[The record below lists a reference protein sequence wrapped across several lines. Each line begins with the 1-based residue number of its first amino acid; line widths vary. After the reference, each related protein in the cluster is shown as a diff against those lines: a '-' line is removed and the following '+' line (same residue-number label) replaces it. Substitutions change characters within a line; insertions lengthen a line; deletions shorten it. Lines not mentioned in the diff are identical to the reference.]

1 MKEVYK
7 ITGMTCQSCVNHL
20 EHEINKIS
28 QVSKVEVNL
37 LAKTLTIENNGVSKD
52 DIIMHIRKAGYDV
65 EGETANKESKK
76 GSKISLIINIILLI
90 ILMFLAMGEMIGIP
104 LPKYISQYDY
114 PLVNSLLQLLLTIV
128 IMYNHK
134 DSIITGLKRLFKSP
148 SMESLITVGS
158 FSALIYGII
167 IIIILMIGYTDNNM
181 ELVHKYSHSL
191 YLESAASILVIVR
204 LGKFIEERTKGRA
217 TKELERIES
226 LMPQY
231 ATIREDELE
240 VLKPIEMVNIDDISI
255 VKKGEAIPCD
265 GVIIKG
271 EGLINKANLT
281 GEAIPVDVKENDN
294 VLASS
299 YLVNGYLE
307 IKVLKRSNES
317 NISQIIDLVNEAS
330 VSKANISKLVDKISK
345 FFVPTV
351 FIISLITFIT
361 NFIIS
366 KDLSLSLNFMISI
379 LVIACPCAL
388 GLATPVAI
396 MVSTLKAAKTNILFK
411 NVDILE
417 KAKSI
422 DTVVFDKTGTLTN
435 NELIVKNISDN
446 KYLDIIY
453 SLEAMTNHPLA
464 NSICNYAKTYNS
476 KRLEV
481 TNFSETNGMGILGVV
496 NNHKYYFGNY
506 NYVKSILNID
516 LENDNLLLN
525 LYLFDDEKVY
535 VTLSLDDD
543 IKSSAYKLINK
554 LKADN
559 IKVVLLT
566 GDNKVR
572 ASYLKEELKMD
583 KVYAEVLPIDKGNII
598 KEIKAE
604 GNSVAFVGDGVND
617 ALALSIADI
626 GIAVNNATDIAT
638 DSSDVILLDD
648 DIINIY
654 NVIKLSKR
662 TFLTIKANLF
672 WAFIYNIIG
681 VFIASGL
688 FYYSYN
694 LKLTPMLG
702 SLFMCLSSVFVVTNA
717 LTINLTKF
725 VKGGAQMIINIE
737 GMMCKHCQKS
747 VEDAISS
754 VSGVVSFEVNL
765 KKKCA
770 KVLMDYNNYEA
781 VCEAINAK
789 GYKATLAK

>member
-422 DTVVFDKTGTLTN
+422 DTVAVSYTHLTLPT
-435 NELIVKNISDN
+435 I
-446 KYLDIIY
+446 
-453 SLEAMTNHPLA
+453 
-464 NSICNYAKTYNS
+464 
-476 KRLEV
+476 RLV
-481 TNFSETNGMGILGVV
+481 
-496 NNHKYYFGNY
+496 
-506 NYVKSILNID
+506 
-516 LENDNLLLN
+516 
-525 LYLFDDEKVY
+525 
-535 VTLSLDDD
+535 
-543 IKSSAYKLINK
+543 
-554 LKADN
+554 
-559 IKVVLLT
+559 
-566 GDNKVR
+566 
-572 ASYLKEELKMD
+572 
-583 KVYAEVLPIDKGNII
+583 
-598 KEIKAE
+598 
-604 GNSVAFVGDGVND
+604 
-617 ALALSIADI
+617 
-626 GIAVNNATDIAT
+626 
-638 DSSDVILLDD
+638 
-648 DIINIY
+648 
-654 NVIKLSKR
+654 
-662 TFLTIKANLF
+662 
-672 WAFIYNIIG
+672 
-681 VFIASGL
+681 
-688 FYYSYN
+688 
-694 LKLTPMLG
+694 
-702 SLFMCLSSVFVVTNA
+702 
-717 LTINLTKF
+717 
-725 VKGGAQMIINIE
+725 
-737 GMMCKHCQKS
+737 
-747 VEDAISS
+747 
-754 VSGVVSFEVNL
+754 
-765 KKKCA
+765 
-770 KVLMDYNNYEA
+770 
-781 VCEAINAK
+781 
-789 GYKATLAK
+789 